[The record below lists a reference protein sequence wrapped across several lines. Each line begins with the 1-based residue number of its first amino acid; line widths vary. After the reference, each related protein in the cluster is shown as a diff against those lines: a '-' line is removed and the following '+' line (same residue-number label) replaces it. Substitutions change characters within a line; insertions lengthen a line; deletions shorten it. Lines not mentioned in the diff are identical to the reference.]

1 MGPYN
6 WEEEMKRMIMRTA
19 AAAALAAGLA
29 TGAMAQQK
37 NVTIGVSIPAATH
50 GWTAGVIYH
59 AERTKAL
66 LEKAYPGLK
75 ILVKTS
81 PTGAAQANALE
92 DLTQQK
98 IDALVVL
105 PFNSDELTSPVGQ
118 VKKQGTFITVVDRG
132 LKDASIQVVY
142 VAGNNPEFG
151 RVSGQYFK
159 DNLKTGDIVVLRGI
173 PTVID
178 SERVDNFE
186 KAIAGS
192 GVKIIDK
199 QFANWSRDDA
209 FKVMQDFLAKHKKI
223 DAVWAA
229 DDDMAIGVLE
239 AIKQA
244 KRDDIKLVVGG
255 AGMKDMVKRVIDG
268 DKLVPINVLYPPAMI
283 ATAIQ
288 VTVAHFYGGAPV
300 RGTYLISS
308 PLINQANAKEYYF
321 PDSPF

>member
-1 MGPYN
+1 
-6 WEEEMKRMIMRTA
+6 MKLKVMRMA
-19 AAAALAAGLA
+19 AAAAMLIGFAGAAD
-29 TGAMAQQK
+29 AQQK

-75 ILVKTS
+75 VVVKTS
-81 PTGAAQANALE
+81 PNGAAQANALE
-92 DLTQQK
+92 DLSQQK

-105 PFNSDELTSPVGQ
+105 PFNSDELTGPVAE
-118 VKKQGTFITVVDRG
+118 VKKRGTFITVVDRG
-132 LKDASIQVVY
+132 LKDPSIQDVY

-151 RVSGQYFK
+151 RVSGQFFK
-159 DNLKTGDIVVLRGI
+159 DTLKTGDIVVLRGI

-209 FKVMQDFLAKHKKI
+209 FKTMQDFLAKHKKI
-223 DAVWAA
+223 DAVWAS

-244 KRDDIKLVVGG
+244 NRTDIKMVVGG

-268 DKLVPINVLYPPAMI
+268 DKMVPINVLYPPAMV

-288 VTVAHFYGGAPV
+288 VTAAHYYGGAPV

-308 PLINQANAKEYYF
+308 PLITQANAKEYYF
-321 PDSPF
+321 PDSPY

>member
-1 MGPYN
+1 MRQLF
-6 WEEEMKRMIMRTA
+6 MKSL
-19 AAAALAAGLA
+19 AAAALLSALAGGLQ
-29 TGAMAQQK
+29 AQQK

-81 PTGAAQANALE
+81 PNGAAQANALE

-105 PFNSDELTSPVGQ
+105 PFNSDELTGPVGQ
-118 VKKQGTFITVVDRG
+118 VKKGGAFVTVVDRG
-132 LKDASIQVVY
+132 LKDPSIQDVY

-151 RVSGQYFK
+151 RVSGQFFK
-159 DNLKTGDIVVLRGI
+159 DNLEQGDIVILRGI

-192 GVKIIDK
+192 GVKVIDK
-199 QFANWSRDDA
+199 QFANWSRDEA

-244 KRDDIKLVVGG
+244 GRTDIKMVIGG

-268 DKLVPINVLYPPAMI
+268 DKMTPVNVLYPPAMI

-288 VTVAHFYGGAPV
+288 VTVAHYYGGAPV

-308 PLINQANAKEYYF
+308 PLITQANAKEYYF

>member
-1 MGPYN
+1 M
-6 WEEEMKRMIMRTA
+6 MQTAIKTLA
-19 AAAALAAGLA
+19 AATLLTGLA
-29 TGAMAQQK
+29 TAATSQQR

-59 AERTKAL
+59 AERTKTI

-81 PTGAAQANALE
+81 PSGAAQANALE

-105 PFNSDELTSPVGQ
+105 PFNSDELTTPVAE
-118 VKKQGTFITVVDRG
+118 VKRKGTFITVVDRG
-132 LKDASIQVVY
+132 LKDASIQDIY

-151 RVSGQYFK
+151 RIPGEYFRK
-159 DNLKTGDIVVLRGI
+159 TLKEGDVVVLRGI

-178 SERVDNFE
+178 DERVKNFE
-186 KAIAGS
+186 EAVKGS
-192 GVKIIDK
+192 GIRIIDK
-199 QFANWSRDDA
+199 QYANWSRDDA
-209 FKVMQDFLAKHKKI
+209 FKVMQDYLAKHKKI

-229 DDDMAIGVLE
+229 DDDMAVGVLE
-239 AIKQA
+239 AIRQA
-244 KRDDIKLVVGG
+244 KRNDIKLVVGG
-255 AGMKDMVKRVIDG
+255 GGMKDIVKKVMDG
-268 DKLVPINVLYPPAMI
+268 DKTTPVDVLYPPAMI

-300 RGTYLISS
+300 RGTYLIGS
-308 PLINQANAKEYYF
+308 PLITQANAKEFYF
-321 PDSPF
+321 PDSPY

>member
-1 MGPYN
+1 
-6 WEEEMKRMIMRTA
+6 MKRIATSIA
-19 AAAALAAGLA
+19 AAAIFAAA
-29 TGAMAQQK
+29 STAAMAQEK
-37 NVTIGVSIPAATH
+37 AITIGVSIPAATH

-66 LEKAYPGLK
+66 LEKAYPGLT

-81 PTGAAQANALE
+81 PSGAAQANALE
-92 DLTQQK
+92 DLAQQK

-105 PFNSDELTSPVGQ
+105 PFNSDELTGPVGE

-132 LKDASIQVVY
+132 LKDASIQDVY

-151 RVSGQYFK
+151 RVAGQYFK
-159 DNLKTGDIVVLRGI
+159 DTLKTGDIVVLRGI

-186 KAIAGS
+186 AAIKGS
-192 GVKIIDK
+192 GINIIDK

-209 FKVMQDFLAKHKKI
+209 FKVMQDFLSKHKKI
-223 DAVWAA
+223 DAVWASE
-229 DDDMAIGVLE
+229 DDMAIGVLE

-255 AGMKDMVKRVIDG
+255 AGMKEMVKRVIDG
-268 DKLVPINVLYPPAMI
+268 DKLVPVNVLYPPAMI

-288 VTVAHFYGGAPV
+288 VTVAHYYGGAPV

-308 PLINQANAKEYYF
+308 PLITQENAKEYYY

>member
-1 MGPYN
+1 
-6 WEEEMKRMIMRTA
+6 MRRTVLRIA
-19 AAAALAAGLA
+19 AAAALMAGLA
-29 TGAMAQQK
+29 SGADAQQK
-37 NVTIGVSIPAATH
+37 NVTIGVSIPAADH

-81 PTGAAQANALE
+81 PSGSAQANALE

-105 PFNSDELTSPVGQ
+105 PFNSDELTGPVGE
-118 VKKQGTFITVVDRG
+118 VKKNGTFVTVVDRG
-132 LKDASIQVVY
+132 LKDPSIQDVY

-151 RVSGQYFK
+151 RVSGQFFK
-159 DNLKTGDIVVLRGI
+159 DNLKNGDIVVLRGI

-178 SERVDNFE
+178 TERVENFE

-192 GVKIIDK
+192 GIKILEK

-209 FKVMQDFLAKHKKI
+209 FKVMQDFLAKYKKI
-223 DAVWAA
+223 DAVWAS
-229 DDDMAIGVLE
+229 DDDMAVGVLE
-239 AIKQA
+239 AIRQA
-244 KRDDIKLVVGG
+244 KRDDIKMVIGG

-268 DKLVPINVLYPPAMI
+268 DKMMPVDVLYPPAMI

-288 VTVAHFYGGAPV
+288 VTVAHYYGGAPV
-300 RGTYLISS
+300 RGTYLIAS
-308 PLINQANAKEYYF
+308 PLITKENAKEYYF

>member
-1 MGPYN
+1 
-6 WEEEMKRMIMRTA
+6 MKRMIMKTV

-29 TGAMAQQK
+29 TGALAQQK

-75 ILVKTS
+75 VLVKTS

-105 PFNSDELTSPVGQ
+105 PFNSDELTGPVGQ

-132 LKDASIQVVY
+132 LKDPSIQDVY

-192 GVKIIDK
+192 GVKVIDK

-209 FKVMQDFLAKHKKI
+209 FKVMQDFLSKHKKI
-223 DAVWAA
+223 DAVWAS

-268 DKLVPINVLYPPAMI
+268 DKLVPVNVLYPPAMI

-308 PLINQANAKEYYF
+308 PLITQANAKEYYY

>member
-1 MGPYN
+1 
-6 WEEEMKRMIMRTA
+6 MKLKMTRI
-19 AAAALAAGLA
+19 AALAALAIGLA
-29 TGAMAQQK
+29 APADAQQK
-37 NVTIGVSIPAATH
+37 AITIGVSIPAATH

-75 ILVKTS
+75 VVVKTS
-81 PTGAAQANALE
+81 PNGAAQANALE
-92 DLTQQK
+92 DLSQQK

-105 PFNSDELTSPVGQ
+105 PFNSDELTGPVGE
-118 VKKQGTFITVVDRG
+118 VKKRGTFVTVVDRG
-132 LKDASIQVVY
+132 LKDPAIQDVY

-159 DNLKTGDIVVLRGI
+159 DTLKTGDIVVLRGI

-192 GVKIIDK
+192 GITIIDK

-209 FKVMQDFLAKHKKI
+209 FKTMQDFLAKHKKI
-223 DAVWAA
+223 DAVWAS

-244 KRDDIKLVVGG
+244 NRTDIKMVVGG

-268 DKLVPINVLYPPAMI
+268 DKMVPVNVLYPPAMI

-300 RGTYLISS
+300 RGTYLIAS
-308 PLINQANAKEYYF
+308 PLITQANAKEYYF

>member
-1 MGPYN
+1 
-6 WEEEMKRMIMRTA
+6 MKRTVLRIA
-19 AAAALAAGLA
+19 AAAALMAGLA
-29 TGAMAQQK
+29 SGADAQQK
-37 NVTIGVSIPAATH
+37 NVTIGVSIPAADH

-81 PTGAAQANALE
+81 PSGSAQANALE

-105 PFNSDELTSPVGQ
+105 PFNSDELTGPVGE
-118 VKKQGTFITVVDRG
+118 VKKNGTFVTVVDRG
-132 LKDASIQVVY
+132 LKDPSIQDVY

-151 RVSGQYFK
+151 RVSGQFFK
-159 DNLKTGDIVVLRGI
+159 DNLKSGDIVVLRGI

-178 SERVDNFE
+178 TERVDNFE

-192 GVKIIDK
+192 GIKILEK

-209 FKVMQDFLAKHKKI
+209 FKVMQDFLAKYKKI
-223 DAVWAA
+223 DAVWAS
-229 DDDMAIGVLE
+229 DDDMAVGVLE
-239 AIKQA
+239 AIRQA
-244 KRDDIKLVVGG
+244 KRDDIKMVIGG

-268 DKLVPINVLYPPAMI
+268 DKMMPVDVLYPPAMI

-288 VTVAHFYGGAPV
+288 VTVAHYYGGAPV
-300 RGTYLISS
+300 RGTYLIAS
-308 PLINQANAKEYYF
+308 PLITKENAKEYYF

>member
-1 MGPYN
+1 MRQLL
-6 WEEEMKRMIMRTA
+6 MKSL
-19 AAAALAAGLA
+19 AAAALLAGFAGA
-29 TGAMAQQK
+29 TQAQQK

-81 PTGAAQANALE
+81 PNGAAQANALE

-105 PFNSDELTSPVGQ
+105 PFNSDELTGPVGQ
-118 VKKQGTFITVVDRG
+118 VKKAGAFVTVVDRG
-132 LKDASIQVVY
+132 LKDPSIQDVY

-151 RVSGQYFK
+151 RVSGQFFK
-159 DNLKTGDIVVLRGI
+159 DTLKEGDIVVLRGI

-192 GVKIIDK
+192 GIKVIDK

-223 DAVWAA
+223 DAVWAS
-229 DDDMAIGVLE
+229 DDDMAVGVLE

-244 KRDDIKLVVGG
+244 NRTDIKMVVGG
-255 AGMKDMVKRVIDG
+255 AGMKEMVKRVIDG
-268 DKLVPINVLYPPAMI
+268 DKMVPVNVLYPPAMI
-283 ATAIQ
+283 ATALQ
-288 VTVAHFYGGAPV
+288 VTVAHYYGGAPV

-308 PLINQANAKEYYF
+308 PLITQANAKEYYF

>member
-1 MGPYN
+1 
-6 WEEEMKRMIMRTA
+6 MKRMIMRTA

-105 PFNSDELTSPVGQ
+105 PFNSDELTSPVSQ

-132 LKDASIQVVY
+132 LKDASIQDVY

>member
-1 MGPYN
+1 MTL
-6 WEEEMKRMIMRTA
+6 KIAATA
-19 AAAALAAGLA
+19 AMLAGL
-29 TGAMAQQK
+29 TMGAAAQQK

-59 AERTKAL
+59 AERTKTL

-75 ILVKTS
+75 IVVKTS
-81 PTGAAQANALE
+81 PNGAAQANALE
-92 DLTQQK
+92 DLSQQK

-105 PFNSDELTSPVGQ
+105 PFNSDELTSPVAE
-118 VKKQGTFITVVDRG
+118 VKKRGTFVTVVDRG
-132 LKDASIQVVY
+132 LKDASIQDVY

-151 RVSGQYFK
+151 RISGQYFK
-159 DNLKTGDIVVLRGI
+159 DSLKTGDIVVLRGI

-186 KAIAGS
+186 AAIKGS
-192 GVKIIDK
+192 GINIIDK

-209 FKVMQDFLAKHKKI
+209 FKVMQDFLSKHKKI
-223 DAVWAA
+223 DAVWAS

-268 DKLVPINVLYPPAMI
+268 DKMVPVNVLYPPAMI
-283 ATAIQ
+283 ATALQ
-288 VTVAHFYGGAPV
+288 VTVAHYYGGAPV

-308 PLINQANAKEYYF
+308 PLITQANAKEYYY

>member
-1 MGPYN
+1 
-6 WEEEMKRMIMRTA
+6 MRQLFIKSL
-19 AAAALAAGLA
+19 AAAALLAGLA
-29 TGAMAQQK
+29 GGLQAQQK

-81 PTGAAQANALE
+81 PNGAAQANALE

-105 PFNSDELTSPVGQ
+105 PFNSDELTGPVGQ
-118 VKKQGTFITVVDRG
+118 VKKGGAFVTVVDRG
-132 LKDASIQVVY
+132 LKDPSIQDVY

-151 RVSGQYFK
+151 RVSGQFFK
-159 DNLKTGDIVVLRGI
+159 DNLKQGDIVVLRGI

-192 GVKIIDK
+192 GVKVIDK

-244 KRDDIKLVVGG
+244 NRTDIKMVIGG

-268 DKLVPINVLYPPAMI
+268 DKMVPVNVLYPPAMI

-288 VTVAHFYGGAPV
+288 VTVAHYYGGAPV

-308 PLINQANAKEYYF
+308 PLITQANAKEYYF

>member
-1 MGPYN
+1 
-6 WEEEMKRMIMRTA
+6 MKRLMFKTIA
-19 AAAALAAGLA
+19 AAAMLAGFAL
-29 TGAMAQQK
+29 GAQAQQK

-59 AERTKAL
+59 AERTKTL

-75 ILVKTS
+75 IVVKTS
-81 PTGAAQANALE
+81 PNGAAQANALE

-105 PFNSDELTSPVGQ
+105 PFNSDELTGPVGQ
-118 VKKQGTFITVVDRG
+118 VKKGGAFVTVVDRG
-132 LKDASIQVVY
+132 LKDASIQDVY

-151 RVSGQYFK
+151 RVSGQFFK

-186 KAIAGS
+186 KTLAGS
-192 GVKIIDK
+192 GIKIIDK

-223 DAVWAA
+223 DAVWAS
-229 DDDMAIGVLE
+229 DDDMAVGVLE

-244 KRDDIKLVVGG
+244 NRSDIKMVVGG
-255 AGMKDMVKRVIDG
+255 AGMKEMVKRVIDG
-268 DKLVPINVLYPPAMI
+268 DKMVPVNVLYPPAMI
-283 ATAIQ
+283 ATALQ

-308 PLINQANAKEYYF
+308 PLITQANAKEYYF

>member
-1 MGPYN
+1 
-6 WEEEMKRMIMRTA
+6 MKRMIMRTA
-19 AAAALAAGLA
+19 AAAALVAGLA

-75 ILVKTS
+75 VLVKTS

-105 PFNSDELTSPVGQ
+105 PFNSDELTGPVGQ

-132 LKDASIQVVY
+132 LKDPSIQDVY

-192 GVKIIDK
+192 GVKVIDK

-209 FKVMQDFLAKHKKI
+209 FKVMQDFLSKHKKI
-223 DAVWAA
+223 DAVWAS

-268 DKLVPINVLYPPAMI
+268 DKLVPVNVLYPPAMI

>member
-1 MGPYN
+1 V
-6 WEEEMKRMIMRTA
+6 KLTVMRTA
-19 AAAALAAGLA
+19 AAAALAFGLA
-29 TGAMAQQK
+29 AGGAHAQQT

-75 ILVKTS
+75 VVVKTS
-81 PTGAAQANALE
+81 PNGAAQANALE
-92 DLTQQK
+92 DLSQQK

-105 PFNSDELTSPVGQ
+105 PFNSDELSGPVAE
-118 VKKQGTFITVVDRG
+118 VKKKGTFITVVDRG
-132 LKDASIQVVY
+132 LKDPSIQDVY

-151 RVSGQYFK
+151 RVSGQFFK
-159 DNLKTGDIVVLRGI
+159 DNLKEGDVVVLRGI

-186 KAIAGS
+186 KALAGS
-192 GVKIIDK
+192 NVKVIDK

-223 DAVWAA
+223 DAVWAS

-244 KRDDIKLVVGG
+244 NRTDIKMVVGG

-268 DKLVPINVLYPPAMI
+268 DKVVPVNVLYPPAMV

-288 VTVAHFYGGAPV
+288 VTAAHYYGGAPV

-308 PLINQANAKEYYF
+308 PLITKDNAKEYYF
-321 PDSPF
+321 PDSPY